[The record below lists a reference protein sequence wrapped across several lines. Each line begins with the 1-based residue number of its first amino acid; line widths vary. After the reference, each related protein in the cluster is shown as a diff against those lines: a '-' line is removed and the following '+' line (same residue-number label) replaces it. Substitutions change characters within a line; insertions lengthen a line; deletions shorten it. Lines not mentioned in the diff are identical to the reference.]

1 MPGNGA
7 GKITGASSPSECCKD
22 TEKKR
27 KHNGLGFCTHLS
39 RMLQQQGG
47 HMCYNPPAGDAP
59 LFSFKKINRQLHTLV
74 ESALALQVKGYHPV
88 QMNERQTKHNNMQI

>member
-7 GKITGASSPSECCKD
+7 GKITGASSPSERWKE

-27 KHNGLGFCTHLS
+27 KHNQLGFRAPLS
-39 RMLQQQGG
+39 GTLQQQGG
-47 HMCYNPPAGDAP
+47 HMRYNPLAGDTP

-74 ESALALQVKGYHPV
+74 ESALALHVKGYQPV